1 MKEMTK
7 QEQHALLIDILA
19 KTHDFCIKNNIR
31 YSLGGG
37 TLLGAI
43 RHKGFIPWD
52 DDVDIMMP
60 RPDYERFIKEFE
72 GVDPNLYIQNYYTD
86 NSFHREWTR
95 VCDNR
100 TVIYYISAVS
110 GVFIDV
116 FPIDGLPD
124 EKETLKYIETI
135 DKLRIKLWRTTKKK
149 REALQENYYLGRIK
163 YYLRKVFFPNRKAVI
178 SEYEN
183 LFNSCSFDTAK
194 YAGAITGRYGIK
206 EHMDAE
212 VFKNYILVP
221 FENHQFYAIADYDA
235 YLKKHYGDYMKL
247 PPKEK
252 QVGHRTFRIYWK

>member
-19 KTHDFCIKNNIR
+19 KTHDFCKKNNIR

-60 RPDYERFIKEFE
+60 RPDYERFIKELE
-72 GVDPNLYIQNYYTD
+72 GVDSNLYIQNYHTD

-124 EKETLKYIETI
+124 EKETLEYIETI

-149 REALQENYYLGRIK
+149 REVRQENLYLGRIK
-163 YYLRKVFFPNRKAVI
+163 
-178 SEYEN
+178 
-183 LFNSCSFDTAK
+183 
-194 YAGAITGRYGIK
+194 
-206 EHMDAE
+206 
-212 VFKNYILVP
+212 
-221 FENHQFYAIADYDA
+221 
-235 YLKKHYGDYMKL
+235 
-247 PPKEK
+247 
-252 QVGHRTFRIYWK
+252 